1 MKYLFLVLFLIGFIN
16 AQNGNLV
23 VFQSIQVDSAETNFT
38 VNLEKGFFLAG
49 LLVPASVTDTIQF
62 EVVSEGTDYEIHKTD
77 GTMYTVVC
85 DSNQTTAI
93 PLDPTIMYP
102 WKSVKVLL
110 NDAATSDII
119 IKAIKREY

>member
-23 VFQSIQVDSAETNFT
+23 IFQSIQVDSAETNFT

-85 DSNQTTAI
+85 DSSQTTAI
-93 PLDPTIMYP
+93 TLNPTIMYP

-110 NDAATSDII
+110 NDAPTSDII

>member
-23 VFQSIQVDSAETNFT
+23 IFQSIQVDSAETNFT

-49 LLVPASVTDTIQF
+49 LLVPASVTDTIHF

-85 DSNQTTAI
+85 DSSQTTAI
-93 PLDPTIMYP
+93 TLNPTIMYP

-110 NDAATSDII
+110 NDAPTSDII

>member
-85 DSNQTTAI
+85 DSSQTTAI

-110 NDAATSDII
+110 NDAPTSDII

>member
-38 VNLEKGFFLAG
+38 VNLEKGFYLAG

-62 EVVSEGTDYEIHKTD
+62 EVVSEGTDYEIHNAD
-77 GTMYTVVC
+77 GTIYTVVC
-85 DSNQTTAI
+85 DSNHTTAI
-93 PLDPTIMYP
+93 PLSPTIMYP
-102 WKSVKVLL
+102 WKTVKVLL

>member
-49 LLVPASVTDTIQF
+49 LLVPASVTDTIHF

-85 DSNQTTAI
+85 DSSQTTAI
-93 PLDPTIMYP
+93 TLNPTIMYP

-110 NDAATSDII
+110 NDAPTSDII

>member
-85 DSNQTTAI
+85 DSSQTTAI
-93 PLDPTIMYP
+93 TLNPTIMYP

-110 NDAATSDII
+110 NDAPTSDII